1 MPEVVKTRVEKSGDN
16 FEALFEAANRDPE
29 LKKALLADPKQ
40 VAEKWNVK
48 FTDQEVDQLTKL
60 GVIAELADDVKFGR
74 LYQRVDPRIFYP
86 VSVWKVREV
95 VDIIGHLIPHISYR
109 GPETFPQVGGTMAR
123 MNARI
128 PNVIFYPGPDD
139 GTGGWGG
146 RWRGGASWGTV
157 INPGVIF
164 YPAQL
169 LARIELNLA
178 ARLRATAKLQE

>member
-1 MPEVVKTRVEKSGDN
+1 MPEVVKTRLEKSGDN

-48 FTDQEVDQLTKL
+48 FTDQEVEQLTKL
-60 GVIAELADDVKFGR
+60 GVIAELADDVKFGH
-74 LYQRVDPRIFYP
+74 LYHKVDPRIFYP
-86 VSVWKVREV
+86 ISVWKVKEV
-95 VDIIGHLIPHISYR
+95 VDIIGHLIPWIGYPA
-109 GPETFPQVGGTMAR
+109 PEQFTQFRGTMAR
-123 MNARI
+123 TAARI

-169 LARIELNLA
+169 LTRIEANLA
-178 ARLRATAKLQE
+178 AKLRTTAKMQE